1 MVVILIL
8 YIFVWKLTRKLS
20 FRYTILLVLLG
31 GTIGFLYVD
40 SPVQESLKNITER
53 FSINTPSI
61 AQNETVKENTPIS
74 DDNTQTIVSNDSSS
88 LATNGDNSS
97 PVKENTPISDDN
109 AQTTMNTST
118 STSMSPTTT
127 ESQVNQSESENRIER
142 ILGIG
147 LILFALIIVIL
158 SLAVRKLLLW
168 RIGIDGDR
176 SIILPEVHFE
186 KLEETNSGVTNM
198 TNSFTEFRKI
208 LSSKEVNTE
217 KRFEEFLSL
226 LSKLQNIVET
236 KDQEITRL
244 KEGYDSKLKKDA
256 ILTILKLRER
266 VEYLA
271 DQKTNS
277 EDLANASKGMLKII
291 DHELVAMD
299 VVPFIFEAGESIR
312 EIEDFEAIETVET
325 SDQEKI
331 GLVIKT
337 INSGFYIR
345 GQENT
350 KILLKKANIKV
361 YAEE

>member
-176 SIILPEVHFE
+176 S
-186 KLEETNSGVTNM
+186 
-198 TNSFTEFRKI
+198 
-208 LSSKEVNTE
+208 
-217 KRFEEFLSL
+217 
-226 LSKLQNIVET
+226 
-236 KDQEITRL
+236 
-244 KEGYDSKLKKDA
+244 
-256 ILTILKLRER
+256 
-266 VEYLA
+266 
-271 DQKTNS
+271 
-277 EDLANASKGMLKII
+277 
-291 DHELVAMD
+291 
-299 VVPFIFEAGESIR
+299 
-312 EIEDFEAIETVET
+312 
-325 SDQEKI
+325 
-331 GLVIKT
+331 
-337 INSGFYIR
+337 
-345 GQENT
+345 
-350 KILLKKANIKV
+350 
-361 YAEE
+361 

>member
-8 YIFVWKLTRKLS
+8 NILVWKLTRKLS
-20 FRYTILLVLLG
+20 SRYTILIVLLG

-40 SPVQESLKNITER
+40 SPVQESLKNIIER

-61 AQNETVKENTPIS
+61 AQNETATENTPIN
-74 DDNTQTIVSNDSSS
+74 DDNAQTIVSNDSSS
-88 LATNGDNSS
+88 LTDNGDNSS
-97 PVKENTPISDDN
+97 PATENTPINDDN
-109 AQTTMNTST
+109 AQTSA
-118 STSMSPTTT
+118 PTATT
-127 ESQVNQSESENRIER
+127 QSEVNQSENRIEL

-147 LILFALIIVIL
+147 LILFALIIIIL

-168 RIGIDGDR
+168 RIGIEGHR

-198 TNSFTEFRKI
+198 ANSFAEFGKI
-208 LSSKEVNTE
+208 LNSKEANTE

-256 ILTILKLRER
+256 VLTILKLRER

-271 DQKTNS
+271 DQKTSS
-277 EDLANASKGMLKII
+277 EDLANASEGMLKII
-291 DHELVAMD
+291 DHELSAMD

-312 EIEDFEAIETVET
+312 EIEDFEAIETIET

-350 KILLKKANIKV
+350 KILLKKATIKV
-361 YAEE
+361 YIEE